1 MNTPAELLYS
11 EMHTWVREEGNGV
24 VTVGLTDYAQD
35 QLGEMVA
42 VVLPEEGDE
51 VHASDEVV
59 NLESAKTTSDVYS
72 PLSGTIIAINEDL
85 QEAPSFVNS
94 DPYGDG
100 WFFQLKLSDIEELD
114 ELLDA
119 ETYQEELEEE

>member
-1 MNTPAELLYS
+1 MNTPTELLYS
-11 EMHTWVREEGNGV
+11 EMHTWVREEGNGI

-35 QLGEMVA
+35 QLGEIVA
-42 VVLPEEGDE
+42 VVLPEQGDE
-51 VHASDEVV
+51 VHSSDEVV
-59 NLESAKTTSDVYS
+59 GLESDKTTSDVYS
-72 PLSGTIIAINEDL
+72 PLSGTIIAVNEDL
-85 QEAPSFVNS
+85 REAPSFVNS

-100 WFFQLKLSDIEELD
+100 WFFQLKMSDPDELV